1 MSSGA
6 IDRATAAD
14 LAQLRCAELFALSP
28 SGRAEFRIQRRL
40 QNFNS
45 DNRNA
50 HWSKKHKSMGIWQ
63 ATLNNAI
70 VQALGMRAA
79 QALLIPESGLF
90 GAKGVRC
97 EERRRIEIIRW
108 VPAKRYFVRD
118 TFENLPNT
126 AKELRDAIKKTG
138 LIRDDSAKWTDTVIK
153 QDVSSDGTFWTWIAI
168 DRSEGA

>member
-1 MSSGA
+1 MS
-6 IDRATAAD
+6 RTASRRWTAD
-14 LAQLRCAELFALSP
+14 DIAHLRSAELFALSP

-40 QNFNS
+40 KNFNS

-63 ATLNNAI
+63 AALNNAVVSAI
-70 VQALGMRAA
+70 GLRAA
-79 QALLIPESGLF
+79 QALLTAESGLF

-97 EERRRIEIIRW
+97 EERRSISIIRW
-108 VPAKRYFVRD
+108 VPAKRYFVKD

-138 LIRDDSAKWTDTVIK
+138 LIRDDSAKWTDTVIE
-153 QDVSSDGTFWTWIAI
+153 QAVSDDGTFWTWIAI
-168 DRSEGA
+168 DQPEAR